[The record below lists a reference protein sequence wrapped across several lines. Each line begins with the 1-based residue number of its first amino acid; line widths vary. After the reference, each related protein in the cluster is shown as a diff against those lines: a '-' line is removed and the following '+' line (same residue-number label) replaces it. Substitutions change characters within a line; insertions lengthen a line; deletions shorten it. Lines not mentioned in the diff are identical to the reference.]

1 MGLKRGWVLVPA
13 SLLAFACA
21 GGEGGS
27 PASPGDSA
35 QAAVSPP
42 ASGTANS
49 VSLERVFPK
58 LSFERP
64 TDLQAPADGTN
75 RLFVLEQPGRIRVFG
90 NRPDPEGAATFLDIT
105 DRVDDSGNEMG
116 LLGLA
121 FDPGYKT
128 NRTFYVNYTA
138 GNPRRT
144 VISRF
149 KATEADAN
157 KADPASEEVI
167 LTFDQPYS
175 NHNGGQIVFGPD
187 GMLYIGTGD
196 GGSGGDPHNN
206 GQRRDTLLGKW
217 LRIDVHQG
225 AGGQKYAI
233 PPDNPF
239 VGQANMRGEIYAY
252 GLRNLWRFSHDRET
266 NRWFGADVGQ
276 NKLEEV
282 NVLEKGK
289 NYGWKIM
296 EASDCFESANCDRTG
311 LTLPIAEYGRNQGVS
326 VTGGYVYRGARLPA
340 LQGTYMYADYGTG
353 RIWGLQYDGQKA
365 TGNREL
371 LDSDIN
377 PATFG
382 QDEARELYI
391 VDHGGAIYRF
401 K

>member
-13 SLLAFACA
+13 SLLAIACA

-35 QAAVSPP
+35 HAAITPGAVSI
-42 ASGTANS
+42 
-49 VSLERVFPK
+49 ERVFPK
-58 LSFERP
+58 FSFERP
-64 TDLQAPADGTN
+64 TDLQAPSDGTN

-90 NRPDPEGAATFLDIT
+90 NRPDPEAAATFLDIS

-121 FDPGYKT
+121 FDPDYKT

-157 KADPASEEVI
+157 KADPASEEVV

-175 NHNGGQIVFGPD
+175 NHNGGQLAFGPD

-217 LRIDVHQG
+217 LRIDVHQS

-252 GLRNLWRFSHDRET
+252 GLRNLWRFSHDREA
-266 NRWFGADVGQ
+266 NRWYGADVGQ

-296 EASDCFESANCDRTG
+296 EASDCFEAANCDKTG

-340 LQGTYMYADYGTG
+340 LQGTYMYADYGSG
-353 RIWGLQYDGQKA
+353 RIWGLNYDGQKA
-365 TGNREL
+365 TNKREL

>member
-1 MGLKRGWVLVPA
+1 MGLKRGWVLIPA

-35 QAAVSPP
+35 QAAVSPGAP
-42 ASGTANS
+42 GS
-49 VSLERVFPK
+49 VGLERVFPK

-121 FDPGYKT
+121 FDPDYKT

-144 VISRF
+144 VIARF
-149 KATEADAN
+149 KATESDAN

-175 NHNGGQIVFGPD
+175 NHNGGQIAFGPD

-217 LRIDVHQG
+217 LRIDVHQAAG
-225 AGGQKYAI
+225 AQKYTI

-239 VGQANMRGEIYAY
+239 VGQANVRGEIYAY
-252 GLRNLWRFSHDRET
+252 GLRNLWRFSHDKDT
-266 NRWFGADVGQ
+266 NRWYGADVGQ

-296 EASDCFESANCDRTG
+296 EASDCFEAANCDKTG

-326 VTGGYVYRGARLPA
+326 ITGGYVYRGARLPA
-340 LQGTYMYADYGTG
+340 LQGTYLYADYGTG
-353 RIWGLQYDGQKA
+353 RIWGLKYDGQK
-365 TGNREL
+365 TVSNREL
-371 LDSDIN
+371 IDSDIN

-382 QDEARELYI
+382 QDEARELYV
-391 VDHGGAIYRF
+391 VDHGGAIHRF